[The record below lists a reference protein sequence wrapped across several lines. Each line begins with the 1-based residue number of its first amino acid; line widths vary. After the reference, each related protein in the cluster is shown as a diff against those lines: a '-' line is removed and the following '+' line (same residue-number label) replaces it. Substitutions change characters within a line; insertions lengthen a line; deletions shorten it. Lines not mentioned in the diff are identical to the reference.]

1 MSLSREEILKISEL
15 AHIKLAED
23 EIETFRGQ
31 MSSVLAYVGQLSEV
45 DVEGIEPAAHI
56 TGVSNVL
63 RDDAV
68 LAADPA
74 TRAALLDEAPAR
86 EGDLIKVKAVF
97 K

>member
-23 EIETFRGQ
+23 EIETFRDQ
-31 MSSVLAYVGQLSEV
+31 MSSVLEYVGQLGGV
-45 DVEGIEPAAHI
+45 DVKGIEPAAHI
-56 TGVSNVL
+56 SGVSNVL

-68 LAADPA
+68 LPADPA
-74 TRAALLDEAPAR
+74 LRTALLEEAPAR
-86 EGDLIKVKAVF
+86 EGDLVKVKAVF

>member
-15 AHIKLAED
+15 AHIALTED
-23 EIETFRGQ
+23 EIETFRHQ
-31 MSSVLAYVGQLSEV
+31 MSSVLEYVDRLGSV
-45 DVEGIEPAAHI
+45 DVKGIEPAAHI

-63 RDDAV
+63 REDAV
-68 LAADPA
+68 MATDPA
-74 TRAALLDEAPAR
+74 VRQALLDAAPAR

>member
-15 AHIKLAED
+15 AHIKLADD

-31 MSSVLAYVGQLSEV
+31 MSSVLDYVGQLSDV
-45 DVEGIEPAAHI
+45 DVKGIEPAAHI
-56 TGVSNVL
+56 SGVSNVL
-63 RDDAV
+63 RDDVV
-68 LAADPA
+68 LPADPA
-74 TRAALLDEAPAR
+74 VREALLAEAPDR

>member
-15 AHIKLAED
+15 AHIKLADD
-23 EIETFRGQ
+23 EIETFRHQ
-31 MSSVLAYVGQLSEV
+31 MSSVLEYVDRLAEV
-45 DVEGIEPAAHI
+45 DVKGIEPAAHI

-63 RDDAV
+63 RDDVVMPTDA
-68 LAADPA
+68 A
-74 TRAALLDEAPAR
+74 TRKALLDSAPAR